1 MINDNYD
8 IRQNKIRQIKMSRDV
23 TNEDEEVD
31 KGRDGETRGGQ
42 TEKKWKKD
50 EINRD
55 KKNLKEKRQDFSSQL
70 R

>member
-42 TEKKWKKD
+42 TEKK
-50 EINRD
+50 
-55 KKNLKEKRQDFSSQL
+55 
-70 R
+70 

>member
-23 TNEDEEVD
+23 TSEDEVD

-42 TEKKWKKD
+42 TEKK
-50 EINRD
+50 
-55 KKNLKEKRQDFSSQL
+55 
-70 R
+70 